1 MRSSRHSSPTTS
13 VDSRTESIALRLICE
28 FVLKERVLQD
38 NRANSGRTSRAVRL
52 AHARRLAEGSEV
64 PSEGVWLLKLRG
76 EGIGTVPIVDKFTR
90 REILAGAAALT
101 EYAEVMRAGAWD

>member
-1 MRSSRHSSPTTS
+1 MRLLRHSSPTTS

-28 FVLKERVLQD
+28 FVLKESVFQH

-64 PSEGVWLLKLRG
+64 PSQGFRLWEFRG
-76 EGIGTVPIVDKFTR
+76 EGIGTVPIIENASND
-90 REILAGAAALT
+90 LAT
-101 EYAEVMRAGAWD
+101 EQSKMDCIPSL